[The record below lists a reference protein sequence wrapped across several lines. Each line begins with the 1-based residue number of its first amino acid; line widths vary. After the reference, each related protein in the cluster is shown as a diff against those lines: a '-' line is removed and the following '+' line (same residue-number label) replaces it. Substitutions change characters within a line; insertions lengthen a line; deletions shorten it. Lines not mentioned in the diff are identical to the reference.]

1 MRQRF
6 QLAADPFVNARG
18 VLQEARQLVSRPA
31 AAMPHDRRYGGL
43 ALKKHST
50 TRFERLDDGTS

>member
-31 AAMPHDRRYGGL
+31 AAMPHDAGMAAWL
-43 ALKKHST
+43 
-50 TRFERLDDGTS
+50 